1 MDTENQVVGCQRGRG
16 FRVGEMDDG
25 GEAALWGWMV
35 TGLVVGVTV
44 YRYQIIILY
53 ACNLH

>member
-1 MDTENQVVGCQRGRG
+1 MDTENQIIGCRRGSG

-25 GEAALWGWMV
+25 GEATLWWWMV
-35 TGLVVGVTV
+35 TRLVVGVSM

-53 ACNLH
+53 T